1 MKYIDAEKL
10 KDEIKHLKID
20 VYDEAHQFD
29 LGARS
34 SLTFLESFIDSLQQ
48 EQPDNWNDEYR
59 EDELLTRFAFYTY
72 KDEDSVLY
80 LSNVFVEETSR
91 NKGFG
96 TKILQAAEKV
106 AETIG
111 AITIRLKVKRN
122 SQAND
127 WYRKHGYGYL
137 TFEGEYDWLEKN
149 LEYLKPKQEQ
159 PDFPTTDEQV
169 KEFLATHPKIEV
181 PEKYKSPDWLFKN
194 QEQPEVDLEKEIKQQ
209 IYARFYDLNGIAVI
223 GTSGYAEVK
232 DMEDIARHF
241 AEWGAE
247 HLAGVRKMISDD
259 LTEAEENPYVLNNV
273 SHAAFEYERTRND
286 LDARSDNEVVKRAFI
301 AGAEWMK
308 RKMMEGAVEGVV
320 CILPGNVAY
329 VEEKNNESLKQYILD
344 NFNAGDEVRIII
356 LPKE

>member
-1 MKYIDAEKL
+1 MSKYIDAEKL
-10 KDEIKHLKID
+10 IAEIKRRMESHRKASADGYIID
-20 VYDEAHQFD
+20 PNRLDED
-29 LGARS
+29 EDIL
-34 SLTFLESFIDSLQQ
+34 SFITSLQQ

-96 TKILQAAEKV
+96 TKILQAAERV

-159 PDFPTTDEQV
+159 P
-169 KEFLATHPKIEV
+169 K
-181 PEKYKSPDWLFKN
+181 
-194 QEQPEVDLEKEIKQQ
+194 VDLEKELIQWHKGHFKEAGTYEKYSGFYLKNSSQLDL
-209 IYARFYDLNGIAVI
+209 ARYFYKLGL
-223 GTSGYAEVK
+223 S
-232 DMEDIARHF
+232 AR
-241 AEWGAE
+241 
-247 HLAGVRKMISDD
+247 K
-259 LTEAEENPYVLNNV
+259 EE
-273 SHAAFEYERTRND
+273 
-286 LDARSDNEVVKRAFI
+286 
-301 AGAEWMK
+301 
-308 RKMMEGAVEGVV
+308 
-320 CILPGNVAY
+320 
-329 VEEKNNESLKQYILD
+329 
-344 NFNAGDEVRIII
+344 
-356 LPKE
+356 